1 MDERI
6 NNLTKEALTLRL
18 EITKQ
23 MVTLATNGLGLVAAL
38 AWNAV
43 IQDAVNSYIKPFLPA
58 GSGIISL
65 LIYALLITVL
75 AVSVTYQLAK
85 LKERLEKT
93 LAESNGD
100 NQHHV

>member
-1 MDERI
+1 MNERI
-6 NNLTKEALTLRL
+6 NSITKEALTLRL

-38 AWNAV
+38 AWNSV
-43 IQDAVNSYIKPFLPA
+43 IQDAVNTYVKPLLPA

-75 AVSVTYQLAK
+75 AVGVTYQLAK

-93 LAESNGD
+93 LADSKGD
-100 NQHHV
+100 NQNHV